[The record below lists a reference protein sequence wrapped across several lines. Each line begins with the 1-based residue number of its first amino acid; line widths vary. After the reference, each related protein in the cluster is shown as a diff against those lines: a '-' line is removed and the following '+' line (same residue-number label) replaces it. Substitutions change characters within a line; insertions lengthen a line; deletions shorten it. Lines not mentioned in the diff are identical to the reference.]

1 MSEERSDPPA
11 DIRKRH
17 EQLCAEVERHNR
29 LYYVDTT
36 PEISDLE
43 FDALMRRIIE
53 LEAEYPALI
62 TPDSPTQRVGGE
74 PSTGFETVEHAVPM
88 LSIDNTYSEDELRE
102 FDERVRRGLGG
113 KQPTYVVELKL
124 DGVAMSLRYENGAL
138 VRAATR
144 GDGVR
149 GDNVTA
155 NVRTIKSVPLRLK
168 GHAPAVLEVRGEVF
182 MTTQELKRLNEL
194 REKAG
199 EPPLANPR
207 NTTAGT
213 LKLLDPR
220 QVALRRLEIAC
231 YDIAP
236 LEGIPLESHVDT
248 LKTLEKYGLPVNP
261 HYTRCASIDDV
272 INTCNLWDEK
282 RLTLGY
288 ETDGM
293 VVKVDSAEH
302 RRRLG
307 ATSKSPRWVIAY
319 KFKAQIARTK
329 LMAITIQV
337 GKSGALTPV
346 AEMQPV
352 LIAGTTVKR
361 ASLYN
366 FEDLARK
373 DLRVGDTVELQ
384 KAGEIIPQV
393 IRYIPELRPSDAVPF
408 PVPTHCPIC
417 HGEVHRDPEGVYIRC
432 LNLACPAQVKER
444 LAHYAGRGSMD
455 IDGLGPAIINQ
466 LVDRELVRDP
476 ADLYDLDVPT
486 LETLE
491 KIAEKS
497 ATNLVAAIDAS
508 KARPLNR
515 LLNGLGIPHVGS
527 HIAEV
532 LADHYGSIEPL
543 MKASANEL
551 EDIYEIGPI
560 VARSIAD
567 FFETS
572 ENRRLIA
579 RLRERSVNMTQQAA
593 TAAAGPRPLDG
604 KTVVVTGTLERYS
617 RDAAHEIIK
626 RLGGRPSTSVSAKT
640 DFLLA
645 GESAGSKLDKAKKLG
660 VRILTE
666 EEFENMIR
674 GQS

>member
-1 MSEERSDPPA
+1 M
-11 DIRKRH
+11 
-17 EQLCAEVERHNR
+17 
-29 LYYVDTT
+29 
-36 PEISDLE
+36 
-43 FDALMRRIIE
+43 
-53 LEAEYPALI
+53 
-62 TPDSPTQRVGGE
+62 
-74 PSTGFETVEHAVPM
+74 
-88 LSIDNTYSEDELRE
+88 
-102 FDERVRRGLGG
+102 
-113 KQPTYVVELKL
+113 
-124 DGVAMSLRYENGAL
+124 
-138 VRAATR
+138 
-144 GDGVR
+144 
-149 GDNVTA
+149 
-155 NVRTIKSVPLRLK
+155 
-168 GHAPAVLEVRGEVF
+168 
-182 MTTQELKRLNEL
+182 
-194 REKAG
+194 
-199 EPPLANPR
+199 
-207 NTTAGT
+207 
-213 LKLLDPR
+213 
-220 QVALRRLEIAC
+220 
-231 YDIAP
+231 
-236 LEGIPLESHVDT
+236 DT

-261 HYTRCASIDDV
+261 HYTRCAAIDDV

-282 RLTLGY
+282 RQTLGY